1 MLEVPHYPSAP
12 YKKNVRWTFPKSGH
26 KSFAVLLQL
35 DSVNRTFLYNWRL
48 LAVDGVAVT
57 RDDLLGFLPLGTKL
71 SSVAASSASSNVLSA
86 KEACDGTIN
95 Y

>member
-1 MLEVPHYPSAP
+1 MDFLEERAGT
-12 YKKNVRWTFPKSGH
+12 NLL
-26 KSFAVLLQL
+26 LLQL
-35 DSVNRTFLYNWRL
+35 DNVNHTCLYNWRL

-86 KEACDGTIN
+86 KEACNGTITCQSKK
-95 Y
+95 YEERLCE

>member
-1 MLEVPHYPSAP
+1 MDFLAGT
-12 YKKNVRWTFPKSGH
+12 NLL
-26 KSFAVLLQL
+26 LLQL
-35 DSVNRTFLYNWRL
+35 DNVNHTCLYNWRL

-86 KEACDGTIN
+86 KEACNGTITCQSKK
-95 Y
+95 YKERLCE